1 MLILY
6 GIKNCDACQ
15 KSSKWLEI
23 NGFNFTFH
31 DFRKNGLDETILDT
45 WSDLI
50 DLELCLNRKSASWR
64 KLSEAERN
72 KATNDVAKIF
82 LQYPTL
88 IKRPVLRGKYSIILG
103 FHPEEYKKTLK

>member
-31 DFRKNGLDETILDT
+31 DFRKNGLDETILDS

-50 DLELCLNRKSASWR
+50 DLESCLNRRSTSWR
-64 KLSEAERN
+64 KLSESEKSAVN
-72 KATNDVAKIF
+72 NDLIGSF
-82 LQYPTL
+82 LLFPTL
-88 IKRPVLRGKYSIILG
+88 IKRPVLHSKYSIILG
-103 FHPEEYKKTLK
+103 FDHEKYKMILK

>member
-6 GIKNCDACQ
+6 GIKNCDTCRKA
-15 KSSKWLEI
+15 SKWLENNRFDFI
-23 NGFNFTFH
+23 FH
-31 DFRKNGLDETILDT
+31 DFRKDGLDKNVLNS

-103 FHPEEYKKTLK
+103 FHPEEYRKTLK